1 MKSVSLNWKV
11 CVHWKCHSL
20 KLEVTHR
27 VALNDCC
34 KTIVNTKL
42 SRTVLHFSFVGNPAI
57 FNPEDGDSMF
67 LQNAGMYVSLDGV
80 TIHKNNIVRTSCA
93 LISKKRFELI
103 TRNQFYTNGFLYVI
117 VRVICTNTYLQHVA
131 CCSWRTGVS
140 ARAVFNWRQL
150 QAWSVGP

>member
-27 VALNDCC
+27 VALNGCC

-80 TIHKNNIVRTSCA
+80 TIHNNNIVIFTAVRTSNYFCA
-93 LISKKRFELI
+93 LISMKRFELI
-103 TRNQFYTNGFLYVI
+103 TRNQFYTTGFLCVWP
-117 VRVICTNTYLQHVA
+117 A
-131 CCSWRTGVS
+131 
-140 ARAVFNWRQL
+140 
-150 QAWSVGP
+150 